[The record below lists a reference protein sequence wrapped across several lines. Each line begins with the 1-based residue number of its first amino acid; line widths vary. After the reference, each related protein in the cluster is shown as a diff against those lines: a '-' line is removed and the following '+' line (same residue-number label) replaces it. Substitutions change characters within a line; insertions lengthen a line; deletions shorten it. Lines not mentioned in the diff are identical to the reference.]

1 MNILLLGDSWAYSW
15 PTISEPIDYS
25 ECDIEHALLGRGHF
39 VVNKSYYGGSNTMT
53 LSAGL
58 NFIESSNFKP
68 DLIVWLCTELCRD
81 TKHYKIDDTNY
92 YVMLDNIH
100 QEVLKLVIKLKEKTK
115 CKWAIIG
122 GHAPIY
128 NLEDYKWADF
138 IIEDW
143 RSEIL
148 GVKLSACHS
157 LSFQQKLCDQK
168 SIYGLDTVEAELK
181 KYDEIVNA
189 IKNAPAEAFPNG
201 VHPHNKFGVELVD
214 KILTS
219 LSY

>member
-1 MNILLLGDSWAYSW
+1 MNILLLGDSWSYSW
-15 PTISEPIDYS
+15 PVVNGPINYC
-25 ECDIEHALLGRGHF
+25 ECDIEHALLGKGHF

-68 DLIVWLCTELCRD
+68 DLIIWLCTELSRE
-81 TKHYKIDDTNY
+81 TQHYKINDDNY

-100 QEVLKLVIKLKEKTK
+100 REILKLVIKLKEKAN

-122 GHAPIY
+122 GHAPVY
-128 NLEDYKWADF
+128 NLEDYKWANF

-148 GVKLSACHS
+148 GVKLPACHS
-157 LSFQQKLCDQK
+157 LSFQQRLYEQR
-168 SIYGLDTVEAELK
+168 STYGLDTVEAELK
-181 KYDEIVNA
+181 KYDEIINA
-189 IKNAPAEAFPNG
+189 IKNAPGWVFPDG

-214 KILTS
+214 RILNS